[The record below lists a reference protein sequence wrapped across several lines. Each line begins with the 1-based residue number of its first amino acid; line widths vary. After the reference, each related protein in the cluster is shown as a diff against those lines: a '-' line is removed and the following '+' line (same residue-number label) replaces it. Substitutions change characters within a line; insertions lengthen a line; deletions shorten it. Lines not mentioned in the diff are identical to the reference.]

1 MENLVILKKEDLNDF
16 VMQIARTKKVVAP
29 VRKGVKSFAFEEVTS
44 GARIDLDYTSTIL
57 PPKKY
62 FLPQKETIIEYDKRK
77 KEWTPTLYSEEIV
90 LFGVHTCDLFGIQC
104 LDIIFSENP
113 KDFNYIL
120 RKNRILIIGLEC
132 SNYCDENA
140 SCALMDNQNPNGGY
154 DLFFTEIDDRFII
167 HVNTY
172 HGEKLINKTG
182 LCTKAD
188 KRDVSELRLLKER
201 KRNVFKNEVDIPYAE
216 LKPLF
221 VNAMKSKVWDEI
233 GEKCVSCGNCTNVCP
248 TCYCFDIIDDIN
260 LDLNTG
266 TRTRVWDSCQNGS
279 FAEVAG
285 GENFREDRGERQRH
299 RLNRKFNYPV
309 SKFRRY
315 FCTGCGRCTRACVAG
330 IDLKETINA
339 LIEEKKGNENG

>member
-1 MENLVILKKEDLNDF
+1 
-16 VMQIARTKKVVAP
+16 
-29 VRKGVKSFAFEEVTS
+29 
-44 GARIDLDYTSTIL
+44 
-57 PPKKY
+57 
-62 FLPQKETIIEYDKRK
+62 
-77 KEWTPTLYSEEIV
+77 
-90 LFGVHTCDLFGIQC
+90 
-104 LDIIFSENP
+104 
-113 KDFNYIL
+113 
-120 RKNRILIIGLEC
+120 
-132 SNYCDENA
+132 
-140 SCALMDNQNPNGGY
+140 
-154 DLFFTEIDDRFII
+154 
-167 HVNTY
+167 
-172 HGEKLINKTG
+172 
-182 LCTKAD
+182 
-188 KRDVSELRLLKER
+188 
-201 KRNVFKNEVDIPYAE
+201 
-216 LKPLF
+216 
-221 VNAMKSKVWDEI
+221 KVWDEI